1 MTAVPVP
8 VDFRQHQGERTMKRT
23 PMLAAFFAVTL
34 LAQAQSVTTVKSA
47 IDNCSAMR
55 DYCSGFVTGALMLA
69 PRTGELG
76 LCDPNEGNGQ
86 SLGTT
91 DHMLADWLANRVAKG
106 YLSLKDDGYVAMT
119 VGVRSLFP
127 CKGDKK

>member
-1 MTAVPVP
+1 
-8 VDFRQHQGERTMKRT
+8 MKGSIT
-23 PMLAAFFAVTL
+23 ILAALFFAVTL
-34 LAQAQSVTTVKSA
+34 SAQAHKATTVKDA
-47 IDNCSAMR
+47 IENCSAVR

-91 DHMLADWLANRVAKG
+91 DHMVADWMSNQVAKG
-106 YLSLKDDGYVAMT
+106 YLSLKDDGYVALT
-119 VGVRSLFP
+119 VAMRSLFP
-127 CKGDKK
+127 CKGDHK